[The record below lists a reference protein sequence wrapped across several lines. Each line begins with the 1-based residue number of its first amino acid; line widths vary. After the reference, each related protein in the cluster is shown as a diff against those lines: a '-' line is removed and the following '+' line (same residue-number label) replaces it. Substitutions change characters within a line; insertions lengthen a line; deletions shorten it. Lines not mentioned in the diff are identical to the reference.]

1 MNCTLNLQR
10 VNSWQ
15 WTTTASSSRR
25 HRVFSTTSTS
35 CWWASWSRS
44 VYARTSTRNAAR
56 RNWWAAHRG
65 PPSRSASLVISSRK
79 CACRTTVQ
87 SLARTFWFSDHHRHT
102 CVPWMFHDER
112 CVAFQSTKRKSHV
125 SLNISTIDSIPRS
138 IFWLLFL
145 SIQYSI
151 IHEETKM
158 NISISL
164 SLSLSLS
171 QSFKHF
177 WSSTNS
183 TRQLSYNY
191 FYIFLFGICFFF
203 TYFSNIAWIL
213 IAWTTILNWLKKFQV
228 RFAIPVNYD
237 FVSIK
242 SRFKSQSQ
250 MFPFI
255 FKKLISASNSW
266 PFPYI
271 FTLVIC
277 PGLFLLV
284 YKKLAW
290 SFTTK
295 LMKLSIISSKLVVF
309 MIIFLIVIFEGF
321 F

>member
-1 MNCTLNLQR
+1 MMRDAWHSNQPRENHTFHWI
-10 VNSWQ
+10 S
-15 WTTTASSSRR
+15 
-25 HRVFSTTSTS
+25 
-35 CWWASWSRS
+35 
-44 VYARTSTRNAAR
+44 ARLIR
-56 RNWWAAHRG
+56 
-65 PPSRSASLVISSRK
+65 
-79 CACRTTVQ
+79 
-87 SLARTFWFSDHHRHT
+87 
-102 CVPWMFHDER
+102 
-112 CVAFQSTKRKSHV
+112 FQG
-125 SLNISTIDSIPRS
+125 LFFDCYFYQFNILSFMKKPRW
-138 IFWLLFL
+138 IF
-145 SIQYSI
+145 Q
-151 IHEETKM
+151 
-158 NISISL
+158 SL